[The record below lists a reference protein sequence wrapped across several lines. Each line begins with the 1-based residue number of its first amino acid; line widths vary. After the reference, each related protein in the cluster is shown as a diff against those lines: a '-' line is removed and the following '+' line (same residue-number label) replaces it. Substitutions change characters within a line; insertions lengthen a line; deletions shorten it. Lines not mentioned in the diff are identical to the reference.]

1 MPCWIQHHFCL
12 NSDGCFFG
20 RQNLMVVSF
29 SSFKVSQ
36 HMSTYPLFGSIS
48 FDDFSS
54 LFVLHLWEISLLCF
68 LVDEIIE
75 IYESIF
81 RVNKLPCPTV
91 IPHPITEDRLFQV
104 LRESSTRFTSIDEAA
119 LPWNITW
126 YNLSNLIWAV
136 FKTFQIPWWLIV
148 EGDFIN

>member
-1 MPCWIQHHFCL
+1 MFGAVLDPAPFLFEQWWL
-12 NSDGCFFG
+12 FFG

-54 LFVLHLWEISLLCF
+54 FFFLHLWEISLLCF
-68 LVDEIIE
+68 LVDE

-126 YNLSNLIWAV
+126 YKPIESHLSSVQNISNPLMVDCWRG
-136 FKTFQIPWWLIV
+136 FY
-148 EGDFIN
+148 